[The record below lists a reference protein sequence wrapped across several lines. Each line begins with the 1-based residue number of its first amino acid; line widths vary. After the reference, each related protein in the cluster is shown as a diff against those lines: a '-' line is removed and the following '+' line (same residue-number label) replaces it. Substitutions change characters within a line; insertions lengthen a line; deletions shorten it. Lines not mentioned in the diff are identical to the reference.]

1 MDGGAGGLQT
11 ALSYPAPTL
20 KGVKPSWAWMFRGS
34 GWGQEPPAGGMLS
47 AAGIGAVLG
56 DGWEKKGDERCSA
69 R

>member
-20 KGVKPSWAWMFRGS
+20 KGVKPSWAWMFS
-34 GWGQEPPAGGMLS
+34 GQWLGAGAPARGMLS